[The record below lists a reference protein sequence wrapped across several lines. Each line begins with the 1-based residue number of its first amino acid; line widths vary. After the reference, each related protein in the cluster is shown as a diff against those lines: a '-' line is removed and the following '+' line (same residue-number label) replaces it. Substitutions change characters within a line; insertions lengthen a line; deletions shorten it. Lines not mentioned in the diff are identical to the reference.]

1 MLPYEVFEAT
11 MLICFSISWY
21 WSIARMLRVRAAVGK
36 SPVFVVL
43 ICVGYVFGL
52 ASKLALAGETGEL
65 SWVFW
70 LYAWNLVVTLVD
82 LALVLHFSRGA
93 RAAPACA
100 RACDP
105 LREWPPPR
113 SLPARG
119 RGFSRNF
126 RRFHAGL

>member
-93 RAAPACA
+93 RAAPA
-100 RACDP
+100 
-105 LREWPPPR
+105 
-113 SLPARG
+113 
-119 RGFSRNF
+119 
-126 RRFHAGL
+126 